1 MTYGRPTATAHLPGL
16 ALPSTE
22 EFDDEGQVS
31 SSVPSRS
38 QAIPSKMCFYVEYI
52 RQCRILGEILSSVY
66 QPAHGGTPNTS
77 SSSFDEHKSHGMDA
91 ILELDAKLSRHE
103 NALDPIMSW
112 KSPSDI
118 SALAEERRLVI
129 VTQRN
134 VLRGR

>member
-1 MTYGRPTATAHLPGL
+1 
-16 ALPSTE
+16 
-22 EFDDEGQVS
+22 
-31 SSVPSRS
+31 
-38 QAIPSKMCFYVEYI
+38 
-52 RQCRILGEILSSVY
+52 
-66 QPAHGGTPNTS
+66 
-77 SSSFDEHKSHGMDA
+77 MDA